1 MEILL
6 NWLLRHTAGR
16 RHFGRR
22 LLPCQEADCL
32 AEVGLLHRL
41 PAVRGG
47 ESFDS
52 AAEAVEHA
60 ADRKANTETEMNR
73 PSNWAA
79 LLLAPAL
86 VALSATAV
94 LAQAYPNKP
103 IRLVLPYAPG
113 GIIDYVGRTLATHLS
128 EPLGQTVV
136 AENRPGAGGIAGT
149 DTVARSAP
157 DGYTLVLMDPALVIN
172 PTLQPSIPYDL
183 FKQLQT
189 VSIVSSSPEVLVVSP
204 TLPVKNFQEFVAYA
218 KANPG
223 KLNFSSAGIGTTPHL
238 AGELFKQR
246 TGVDAVHVPYRG
258 IGASYTDMMAG
269 KISFAFSSIAGA
281 LPFTSDNR
289 VRPIATTG
297 LKRTPVYPDL
307 PTVDE
312 AGLKGFEVDL
322 WLGIFAPAGLPADVL
337 ARLNADIKK
346 TLAKDE
352 VKAALAK
359 VGVEPRGSTPEEGA
373 AFLKSEYEKWK
384 TVVTEGKIK
393 PE

>member
-1 MEILL
+1 MKT
-6 NWLLRHTAGR
+6 R
-16 RHFGRR
+16 F
-22 LLPCQEADCL
+22 
-32 AEVGLLHRL
+32 
-41 PAVRGG
+41 
-47 ESFDS
+47 
-52 AAEAVEHA
+52 
-60 ADRKANTETEMNR
+60 
-73 PSNWAA
+73 WAA
-79 LLLAPAL
+79 LLLALAL
-86 VALSATAV
+86 AALSASAV
-94 LAQAYPNKP
+94 SAQGYPNKP

-128 EPLGQTVV
+128 EPLGQSVV
-136 AENRPGAGGIAGT
+136 AENRPGGGGIAGT
-149 DTVARSAP
+149 DAVARSAP

-172 PTLQPSIPYDL
+172 PTLQPSVPYDL

-204 TLPVKNFQEFVAYA
+204 HLPVKNFDEFVAYA

-246 TGVDAVHVPYRG
+246 TGTDATHVPYRG

-297 LKRTPVYPDL
+297 LKRSSVYPDL

-346 TLAKDE
+346 TLAKEE
-352 VKAALAK
+352 VKAAFAK
-359 VGVEPRGSTPEEGA
+359 VGVEPRGSSPQEGD
-373 AFLKSEYEKWK
+373 AFLKVDFDKWK
-384 TVVTEGKIK
+384 TVIAEGKIK